1 MTRNID
7 STWLRL
13 VIRDWDGPKLIS
25 QTFLGIKRTAQ
36 MFLRARELELK
47 TYEATSGFITGEQGI
62 K

>member
-25 QTFLGIKRTAQ
+25 QTFWGIKRTAQ
-36 MFLRARELELK
+36 MSLGARELELK
-47 TYEATSGFITGEQGI
+47 IYEATSGFITGEQGI
-62 K
+62 Q

>member
-1 MTRNID
+1 MTRNIY

-13 VIRDWDGPKLIS
+13 VIRDWDRPKLIS

-36 MFLRARELELK
+36 MFLGVREVELK
-47 TYEATSGFITGEQGI
+47 TYEATSDFITGEQGI